1 MFKIKLAAGA
11 GAVAIAL
18 TIILCLCLQVAIVSG
33 ATWLCCYLLGYAF
46 TWQLAAVANIIYLI
60 LPKGNSSK

>member
-11 GAVAIAL
+11 SVVAIIL
-18 TIILCLCLQVAIVSG
+18 TVIFCLCLQVAIISG
-33 ATWLCCYLLGYAF
+33 ATWLCCYLLGHAF